1 MILSCGKSMITD
13 VFGTLS
19 PEIVTA
25 SFATAFVSGLSAA
38 NLGGRMGWGAFSDVM
53 TSRRTMMLFWT
64 FGWSCMLYVVVVL
77 FELRAGRKK
86 SPQNLK
92 NKTPGTIPYFAHS
105 AVSAGSSVRSVLEH
119 VLEKK
124 IKYAFLKQPTTTLYF
139 GKALEDN
146 ENSFE
151 SQYSFYSSVDFQA
164 MLNK

>member
-53 TSRRTMMLFWT
+53 TSRRTMMLFGLLGGPACCT
-64 FGWSCMLYVVVVL
+64 LSSCCSSCAQ
-77 FELRAGRKK
+77 EEKK

-105 AVSAGSSVRSVLEH
+105 AVSAGSSVRNVPRICVLER
-119 VLEKK
+119 
-124 IKYAFLKQPTTTLYF
+124 I
-139 GKALEDN
+139 
-146 ENSFE
+146 
-151 SQYSFYSSVDFQA
+151 
-164 MLNK
+164 